1 MEIAIV
7 ADDTKKELWIKYKT
21 KEEYVENEHNLLDL
35 LKESDGND
43 DVVIYVENPKAVK
56 RLPSS
61 KNIMITDELISSL
74 KANIGEDNIRI
85 VEKGI

>member
-1 MEIAIV
+1 M
-7 ADDTKKELWIKYKT
+7 
-21 KEEYVENEHNLLDL
+21 ENEHNLLDL